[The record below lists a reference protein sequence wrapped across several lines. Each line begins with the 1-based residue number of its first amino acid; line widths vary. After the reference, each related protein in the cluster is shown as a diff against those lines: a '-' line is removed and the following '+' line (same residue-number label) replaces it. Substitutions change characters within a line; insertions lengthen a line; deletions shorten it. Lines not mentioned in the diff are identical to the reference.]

1 MFAYQLQRVIF
12 SLSLLHCAVSS
23 AGSLANQG
31 EGPMYDI
38 RVIIGG
44 QIINASL
51 KDSAATRGFLAQLP
65 LDLELKDYSGTEKI
79 AYLPRK
85 LDTSDAPDGIDPVV
99 GDVTYYA
106 PWGNLAIF
114 YEDFGYSLGL
124 IKLGTISSG
133 LENLR
138 YSGAKSAR
146 IERVRSGE

>member
-1 MFAYQLQRVIF
+1 
-12 SLSLLHCAVSS
+12 
-23 AGSLANQG
+23 
-31 EGPMYDI
+31 MYDI
-38 RVIIGG
+38 RVIISG

-114 YEDFGYSLGL
+114 YEDFGYSPGL

-146 IERVRSGE
+146 IELVRSGE